1 MPQTDDRSLVEAV
14 GQLRSSLLEQLQRR
28 IVGQEESLELVLV
41 ALLARGHALI
51 TGVPGLGKTL
61 LVKSLAEA
69 LSLRFSRIQFTP
81 DLMPSDVTG
90 TDVIE
95 EDRTTGHR
103 EFKFVRGPVFTN
115 LLLADELNRTP
126 PRTQAALL
134 QAMQEY
140 AVTVMGR
147 TWPLE
152 WPFHVFATQNPI
164 EHEGTYPLPEAL
176 LDRFLV
182 SIRME
187 YPSVEEERVIVQL
200 PAQTPPP
207 LDRVLGADTLL
218 AAQALLQRIP
228 VPESVV
234 QFIVEL
240 VRSTRPQSQAPAI
253 VREFVSWGAGPRAAQ
268 SLLMAAKAKAL
279 LLGEPA
285 PLKKHVAM
293 VAVPVLGHRLVLN
306 FRAETQHVSS
316 THLLNELVKHLG

>member
-1 MPQTDDRSLVEAV
+1 MDDRSLVEAIA
-14 GQLRSSLLEQLQRR
+14 QLRASLLDQLQRR
-28 IVGQEESLELVLV
+28 IVGQEEALDLVLV
-41 ALLARGHALI
+41 TLLARGHALI

-69 LSLRFSRIQFTP
+69 LTLRFARVQFTP

-90 TDVIE
+90 TDIIE
-95 EDRTTGHR
+95 EDRTTGRR
-103 EFKFVRGPVFTN
+103 EFKFVRGPVFAN

-182 SIRME
+182 SIHMD
-187 YPSVEEERVIVQL
+187 YPSAEEERIIVQL
-200 PAQTPPP
+200 PAQTPPQ
-207 LDRVLGADTLL
+207 LERVLGADTLL
-218 AAQALLQRIP
+218 SAQELLQRIP

-234 QFIVEL
+234 QFVVDL
-240 VRSTRPQSQAPAI
+240 VRATRPQGQCPSI
-253 VREFVSWGAGPRAAQ
+253 VREFISWGAGPRAAQ
-268 SLLMAAKAKAL
+268 ALLLAAKAKAL
-279 LLGEPA
+279 LMGEPA
-285 PLKKHVAM
+285 PLKKHVSM
-293 VAVPVLGHRLVLN
+293 VAGPVLGHRLVLN
-306 FRAETQHVSS
+306 FRAETQHV
-316 THLLNELVKHLG
+316 TATNLLSELVKHLG

>member
-1 MPQTDDRSLVEAV
+1 MPQNDDRSLVEAV
-14 GQLRSSLLEQLQRR
+14 GQLRGSLLEQLQRR
-28 IVGQEESLELVLV
+28 IVGQEEALELVLV

-103 EFKFVRGPVFTN
+103 EFKFVRGPIFTN

-187 YPSVEEERVIVQL
+187 YPSVEEERIIVQL

-207 LDRVLGADTLL
+207 IERVLGADTLL

-228 VPESVV
+228 VPENVV

-279 LLGEPA
+279 LQGEPA
-285 PLKKHVAM
+285 PLKRHVAM
-293 VAVPVLGHRLVLN
+293 VAGPVLGHRLVLN
-306 FRAETQHVSS
+306 FRAETQHVSA
-316 THLLNELVKHLG
+316 THLLSELVKHLG